1 MQKHKTTH
9 NMETR
14 SKHDPVI
21 TVKAH
26 LCTKRRP
33 WRSPSAWLCIAR
45 GHAMLKITSAHAFR
59 NAQGTTAST
68 LSKIISDYYSIIY
81 AGFQNQWF
89 PKSYG
94 GRFTEQLHLYS
105 LIENMIGE
113 AKYQYILF
121 CFSFKFY
128 CSSYSSSSSPSPS
141 VFDSNASYGLFPNSL
156 LSLTN
161 FLSVLFR
168 PHLKTCLK
176 SSLQTI
182 KPWKTIATDR
192 LKTNWCLLKKKN

>member
-68 LSKIISDYYSIIY
+68 LSKIISAYYSIIY
-81 AGFQNQWF
+81 AVFKISDF
-89 PKSYG
+89 PKVMVEGLQNNYICILWSKTWLEKQNTNT
-94 GRFTEQLHLYS
+94 FCFVSHLSFIVHLIHHHLLLLPLYS
-105 LIENMIGE
+105 IAMPLM
-113 AKYQYILF
+113 A
-121 CFSFKFY
+121 
-128 CSSYSSSSSPSPS
+128 SSPIP
-141 VFDSNASYGLFPNSL
+141 
-156 LSLTN
+156 
-161 FLSVLFR
+161 
-168 PHLKTCLK
+168 CLV
-176 SSLQTI
+176 
-182 KPWKTIATDR
+182 
-192 LKTNWCLLKKKN
+192 